1 MNAHVL
7 SNILKTET
15 EHIVRIFIII
25 LNGDNMDNSFYE
37 QTDYGKNRQKRK
49 KKAENGTAIKIFAIQ
64 MSLALLI
71 SGFLYLICKNDGDLS
86 KNIKA
91 LYSAACEKDISA
103 SEMLDVFKKVSQ
115 MTFAPSK
122 SEDTSLYGDKET
134 DETEPETETG
144 VYEAQI

>member
-1 MNAHVL
+1 
-7 SNILKTET
+7 
-15 EHIVRIFIII
+15 
-25 LNGDNMDNSFYE
+25 MDNSFYE